1 MLKYRKKLIC
11 LMLCLV
17 VMCTCMPPVQAA
29 LTNDSIRQK
38 EAEIKKAKE
47 EVSGLKSNLTD
58 VENSKNS
65 WNSPRRTWLLM

>member
-47 EVSGLKSNLTD
+47 
-58 VENSKNS
+58 
-65 WNSPRRTWLLM
+65 